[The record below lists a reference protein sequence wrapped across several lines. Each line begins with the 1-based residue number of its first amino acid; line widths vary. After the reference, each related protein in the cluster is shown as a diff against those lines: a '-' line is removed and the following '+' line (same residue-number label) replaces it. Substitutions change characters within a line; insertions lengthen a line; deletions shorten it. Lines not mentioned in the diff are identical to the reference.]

1 MAGLLDVLAG
11 MFGGQATPPQMQPN
25 AQPESYQGTPM
36 PQAPQQAQQM
46 PQQQS
51 GGLFS
56 GGMRDTLRNL
66 APAIAMIDP
75 RNQQMGMAM
84 MAINQNRQKLAAGQ
98 AQQNRTVQHLISQG
112 VDPEEAAVIVSDPE
126 LMRSWFGE
134 RAKAGKPD
142 WQITEI
148 YDEQGRPKKV
158 LIDKNNPQSMQDL
171 GGSKNEQTTLM
182 QNLSAAGL
190 QPGTPEYQQAVLEGT
205 KSGVNVSVGAGEKA
219 WSTESAKL
227 FAKRYDDIS
236 AGASNAQQMMGMYD
250 LAEQALNSGVRTG
263 MGAEAELTLRQLG
276 SAMGVDTDPEKLA
289 GGELI
294 RAVQNRMAL
303 TMRSPDGGMGMP
315 GALSD
320 RDIKFLKDS
329 QIGIDRSTEGNRK
342 MLAAFRAMEARK
354 IDIARLADEYIEEH
368 GQLDPGFNRRVR
380 EWAEANPLFDENA
393 LSGNNAGGVVDFS
406 DFFNQ

>member
-1 MAGLLDVLAG
+1 MEGLLDILLGRTA
-11 MFGGQATPPQMQPN
+11 QQPQPQPN
-25 AQPESYQGTPM
+25 AQPESYQGQAM
-36 PQAPQQAQQM
+36 LQAPQAVQQ
-46 PQQQS
+46 PQQRQ
-51 GGLFS
+51 GGSMGDFLS
-56 GGMRDTLRNL
+56 ALG
-66 APAIAMIDP
+66 PAIAMLDP
-75 RNQQMGMAM
+75 RNQQLGVHLMQM
-84 MAINQNRQKLAAGQ
+84 QQHRQKQAAGQ
-98 AQQNRTVQHLISQG
+98 QRANRTVEYLQSQG
-112 VDPEEAAVIVSDPE
+112 VSPQEAELIVSDPQM
-126 LMRSWFGE
+126 LRSWFGD

-142 WQITEI
+142 WQIAEI

-158 LIDKNNPQSMQDL
+158 LIDKNNPQNMQGL
-171 GGSKNEQTTLM
+171 GGSKNEQTSLM
-182 QNLSAAGL
+182 QNLAAAGL

-219 WSTESAKL
+219 WDTESAKL
-227 FAKRYDDIS
+227 FAKRYDEIS

-276 SAMGVDTDPEKLA
+276 SALGIDTDPEKLA

-329 QIGIDRSTEGNRK
+329 QIGIDRSPEGNRK
-342 MLAAFRAMEARK
+342 MLAAFRAMEGRK
-354 IDIARLADEYIEEH
+354 IEIARLADEYIAEN
-368 GQLDPGFNRRVR
+368 GRLDSGFNRRVR